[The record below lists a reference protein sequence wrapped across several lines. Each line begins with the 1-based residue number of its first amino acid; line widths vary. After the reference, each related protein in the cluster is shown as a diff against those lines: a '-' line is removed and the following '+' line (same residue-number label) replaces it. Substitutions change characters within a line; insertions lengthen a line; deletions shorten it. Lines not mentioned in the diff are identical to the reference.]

1 MEDKTM
7 LPVFKSRTLPGL
19 FEEFFSENLLPNYI
33 EEGAWKSTPA
43 VNIYENNEKF
53 EIEIAAPGL
62 DKEDFKVD
70 LKDDYLM
77 VYSEKKDKREEKQ
90 NGKAVRTEFRY
101 SSFQRSFAL
110 PKDIDASGI
119 NATHKN
125 GILHIE
131 LPKRVEQR
139 NGNSRQ
145 IEIQ

>member
-1 MEDKTM
+1 
-7 LPVFKSRTLPGL
+7 
-19 FEEFFSENLLPNYI
+19 LPNYI

-62 DKEDFKVD
+62 EKEDFKID
-70 LKDDYLM
+70 LKNEYLL
-77 VYSEKKDKREEKQ
+77 VYSEKKDKKEEKEK
-90 NGKAVRTEFRY
+90 GKVVRSEFRY

-110 PKDIDASGI
+110 PKDIDLTAI

-125 GILHIE
+125 GVLTIE
-131 LPKRVEQR
+131 LPKKVEQKD
-139 NGNSRQ
+139 SSVRQ

>member
-1 MEDKTM
+1 M
-7 LPVFKSRTLPGL
+7 LPVFKTRSLPGL
-19 FEEFFSENLLPNYI
+19 FDEFFNGNLLPNYI

-62 DKEDFKVD
+62 EKEDFKID
-70 LKDDYLM
+70 LKNDYLL
-77 VYSEKKDKREEKQ
+77 VYSEKKDKKEEKEK
-90 NGKAVRTEFRY
+90 GKVVRSEFRY

-110 PKDIDASGI
+110 PKDIDATAI

-125 GILHIE
+125 GVLIIE
-131 LPKRVEQR
+131 LPKKVEQKD
-139 NGNSRQ
+139 SSVRQ

>member
-1 MEDKTM
+1 M
-7 LPVFKSRTLPGL
+7 LPVFKTRSLPGL
-19 FEEFFSENLLPNYI
+19 FDEFFNGNLLPNYI

-62 DKEDFKVD
+62 EKEDFKID
-70 LKDDYLM
+70 LKNEYLL
-77 VYSEKKDKREEKQ
+77 VYSEKKDKKEEKEK
-90 NGKAVRTEFRY
+90 GKVVRSEFRY

-110 PKDIDASGI
+110 PKDIDLTAI

-125 GILHIE
+125 GVLTIE
-131 LPKRVEQR
+131 LPKKVEQKD
-139 NGNSRQ
+139 SSVRQ

>member
-1 MEDKTM
+1 M

-19 FEEFFSENLLPNYI
+19 FDEFFSGNLLPNYI

-43 VNIYENNEKF
+43 VNIYENNERF

-62 DKEDFKVD
+62 DKEDFKID
-70 LKDDYLM
+70 LKDEYLM
-77 VYSEKKDKREEKQ
+77 VYSEKKDKKEEKDK
-90 NGKAVRTEFRY
+90 GKVVRTEFRY

-110 PKDIDASGI
+110 PKNIDASAI

-125 GILHIE
+125 GILKIE
-131 LPKRVEQR
+131 LPKKVEQKD
-139 NGNSRQ
+139 NNTRQ

>member
-1 MEDKTM
+1 M
-7 LPVFKSRTLPGL
+7 PGL
-19 FEEFFSENLLPNYI
+19 FDEFFNGNLLPNYV

-62 DKEDFKVD
+62 EKEDFKID
-70 LKDDYLM
+70 LKNDYLL
-77 VYSEKKDKREEKQ
+77 VYSEKKDKKEEKEK
-90 NGKAVRTEFRY
+90 GKVVRSEFRY

-110 PKDIDASGI
+110 PKDIDLTAI

-125 GILHIE
+125 GVLTIE
-131 LPKRVEQR
+131 LPKKVEQKD
-139 NGNSRQ
+139 SSVRQ

>member
-1 MEDKTM
+1 M
-7 LPVFKSRTLPGL
+7 LPVFKTRSLPGL
-19 FEEFFSENLLPNYI
+19 FDEFFNGNLLPNYI

-62 DKEDFKVD
+62 EKDDFKID
-70 LKDDYLM
+70 LKNDYLL
-77 VYSEKKDKREEKQ
+77 VYSEKKDKKEEKEK
-90 NGKAVRTEFRY
+90 GKVVRSEFRY

-110 PKDIDASGI
+110 PKDIDLTAI

-125 GILHIE
+125 GVLTIE
-131 LPKRVEQR
+131 LPKKVEQKD
-139 NGNSRQ
+139 SSVRQ

>member
-1 MEDKTM
+1 MEDLTM

-19 FEEFFSENLLPNYI
+19 FEEFFSGNLLPNYI

-43 VNIYENNEKF
+43 VNIYETDEKF

-62 DKEDFKVD
+62 DKEDFKID
-70 LKDDYLM
+70 LKDDCLM
-77 VYSEKKDKREEKQ
+77 VYSEKKGHKDEKDR
-90 NGKAVRTEFRY
+90 GKVVRTEFRY

-110 PKDIDASGI
+110 PKDIDVSAI

-125 GILHIE
+125 GVLCID
-131 LPKRVEQR
+131 LPKRVEQKDSF
-139 NGNSRQ
+139 SRQ